1 METAVTKEITLED
14 KVYKI
19 RPLVK
24 LDSFIDSVAKDG
36 SSLYAGAGH
45 HYYLPNKQDGSWVP
59 ILNKDEQAWFEE
71 KLNLPKNS
79 LTFYVANEKE
89 RHKSYWAKF
98 NLHLTNEGLQLK
110 TADPIDNLK
119 YRLAKQLDALIA
131 PTWAQRNDRAEYRF
145 VILEDDMETA
155 EKVTD
160 GDKKKNAW
168 SHYGKISNSNTKLLD
183 ILKVAGKNVA
193 VNKANNSEFLQS
205 QVMELIDGN
214 IDEYLK
220 IINDPN
226 YEMRLFIAEGV
237 QVKALIKKTKSMYT
251 LPEGVEL
258 GSLEST
264 IAYLKDPENNP
275 VYLKIKA
282 QIAAAK

>member
-1 METAVTKEITLED
+1 METPVKEIKLEN

-19 RPLVK
+19 KPLVK
-24 LDSFIDSVAKDG
+24 LDSFITDVAKDG

-45 HYYLPNKQDGSWVP
+45 HYYLPNTQDGSWVQ
-59 ILNKDEQAWFEE
+59 ILDKDEQAWFEE

-79 LTFYVANEKE
+79 LTFYVANEKD

-98 NLHLTNEGLQLK
+98 NLHLTNEGLVLK
-110 TADPIDNLK
+110 TANPIDNLK
-119 YRLAKQLDALIA
+119 YRLAKTLDYLIA
-131 PTWAQRNDRAEYRF
+131 PSWAKRNDRAEYRF
-145 VILEDDMETA
+145 VLEEEDHENTELA
-155 EKVTD
+155 QE
-160 GDKKKNAW
+160 GDKQAKAW
-168 SHYGKISNSNTKLLD
+168 THYGEIKNSNMKMLD
-183 ILKVAGKNVA
+183 ILKIAGKNVA
-193 VNKANNSEFLQS
+193 VNKQNNSDFLQS
-205 QVMELIDGN
+205 QVTELIKTN
-214 IDEYLK
+214 ITEYLN

-226 YEMRLFIAEGV
+226 YEMRLFIAEAV
-237 QVKALIKKTKSMYT
+237 QIKAIVKKTKSMYT

-258 GSLEST
+258 GSLETT